1 MRREV
6 VVVMAA
12 VAAEDFTEEAEQ
24 ASMEAEPPMVGAT
37 PAIARGS
44 PMAAPAVGIM
54 AAADIM
60 VAVGTGA
67 IAAGM
72 AGATGATRVMDGAG
86 VGDMA
91 TAGRTG
97 AGDILMR
104 TAITHGVM
112 RRILIRIAPQIQIRT
127 TTRSTTRILAL
138 PGISA
143 FRTETAVLRR
153 EIHRRNP
160 DQNLPQT

>member
-6 VVVMAA
+6 VVVMEV
-12 VAAEDFTEEAEQ
+12 VAADFTEEAEQ
-24 ASMEAEPPMVGAT
+24 ASTEAEPPMVGAT

-91 TAGRTG
+91 TSGRTG

-104 TAITHGVM
+104 TAITAV
-112 RRILIRIAPQIQIRT
+112 
-127 TTRSTTRILAL
+127 
-138 PGISA
+138 
-143 FRTETAVLRR
+143 AVLNALIPGRASIR
-153 EIHRRNP
+153 VVDRVVVWI
-160 DQNLPQT
+160 

>member
-1 MRREV
+1 MAV
-6 VVVMAA
+6 VV
-12 VAAEDFTEEAEQ
+12 EDFTEEAEQ
-24 ASMEAEPPMVGAT
+24 VSTEAEPPMVGAT

-86 VGDMA
+86 
-91 TAGRTG
+91 
-97 AGDILMR
+97 DILMR

-112 RRILIRIAPQIQIRT
+112 RRILIRIAPQIQNRT
-127 TTRSTTRILAL
+127 TTRTTIRILAP

-160 DQNLPQT
+160 DQNLPRT